1 MDTPQELFERYHRL
15 LSRAATAV
23 ADVRL
28 DVADE
33 AERLANDVAQ
43 VFQYRPADHAS
54 SVIRLIGERAVNIAN
69 SARARI

>member
-15 LSRAATAV
+15 VGRAATAV

-28 DVADE
+28 DIADE

-43 VFQYRPADHAS
+43 VFQYRPLDDAT
-54 SVIRLIGERAVNIAN
+54 SVIRLIGESAVNIAN
-69 SARARI
+69 TARSRF